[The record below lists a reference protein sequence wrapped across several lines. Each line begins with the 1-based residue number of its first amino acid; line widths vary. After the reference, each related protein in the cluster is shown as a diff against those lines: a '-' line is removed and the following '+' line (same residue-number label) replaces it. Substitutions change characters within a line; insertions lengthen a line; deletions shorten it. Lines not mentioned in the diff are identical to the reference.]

1 MKSDHEKFMRM
12 AIGRA
17 EAGDAPFG
25 AVMVQNGQVVASAFN
40 TVKTDRDPTAHAEI
54 KLVRAT
60 VKELGLMN
68 LETCTLYTTVEPCPM
83 CMAAAMFAGVGRVV
97 YGASIDEVKEYR
109 PQIELSCREVA
120 ARGFRKI
127 EVIGG
132 VLSDLCLVPFR
143 VAGS

>member
-1 MKSDHEKFMRM
+1 MRSNHEKFMRM

-17 EAGDAPFG
+17 EAGDAPYG
-25 AVMVQNGQVVASAFN
+25 AVMVQNGIVVASSFN
-40 TVKTDRDPTAHAEI
+40 TVKADRDPTAHAEI

-60 VKELGLMN
+60 VRELGLTN
-68 LETCTLYTTVEPCPM
+68 LETCTMYSTVEPCPM
-83 CMAAAMFAGVGRVV
+83 CMGAAMLAGVGTVV
-97 YGASIDEVKEYR
+97 YGASIQEVKAYR

-132 VLSDLCLVPFR
+132 VLGDLCVAPF
-143 VAGS
+143 GLGK